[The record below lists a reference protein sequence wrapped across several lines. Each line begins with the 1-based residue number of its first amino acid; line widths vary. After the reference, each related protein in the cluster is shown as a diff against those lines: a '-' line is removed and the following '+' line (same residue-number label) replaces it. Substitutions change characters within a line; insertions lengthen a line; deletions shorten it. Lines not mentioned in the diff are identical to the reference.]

1 MIEEFLLWEA
11 LADQL
16 NLLSQAILS
25 QSKFNLAIFFMYAI
39 TIKRTRAFAVGFFVC
54 FFFASNDFFGV
65 IYLLIKHLDYYDHD
79 VYYGI
84 IWWCAN
90 ILTWLSCVVVHLIH
104 TRNKSLLFW
113 CATMLVLQLL
123 MAFDWYA
130 NTYDNQSILF
140 ESYSTIVV
148 CIHVGICLSFYKPD
162 GFINATT
169 HYVYNILRMPRCFRF
184 VPYIWY
190 TTRHRKSNQRLQCRT
205 NK

>member
-1 MIEEFLLWEA
+1 MIEEIQWPA
-11 LADQL
+11 LKSLL
-16 NLLSQAILS
+16 NLLSQNSGEIFIL
-25 QSKFNLAIFFMYAI
+25 FIYIL
-39 TIKRTRAFAVGFFVC
+39 TIKKTYAYCMGFLLC
-54 FFFASNDFFGV
+54 SLAAYNNYFGV
-65 IYLLIKHLDYYDHD
+65 VDLLVKGFNPLDKD

-90 ILTWLSCVVVHLIH
+90 ILTWISCVVVHLIH